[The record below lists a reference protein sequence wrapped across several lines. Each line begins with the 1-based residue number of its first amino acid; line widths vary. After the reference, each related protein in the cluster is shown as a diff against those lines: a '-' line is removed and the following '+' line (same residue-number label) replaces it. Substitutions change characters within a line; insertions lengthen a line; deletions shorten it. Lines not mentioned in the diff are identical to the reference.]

1 MPIVTDRGHAESD
14 SFAVYGFDADHQQT
28 MRADHQRA
36 VVVASA
42 GIEKLKL
49 GVERLAKADHDP
61 DLLGSALVSIHGALE
76 DRFRHLLAT
85 TATLSEYEHAR
96 VLDVGRVQW
105 NELIDLM
112 RLHQNLGSD
121 DANFIREM
129 NRQRQS
135 VAHGGRFRGK
145 RYLIER
151 YARMAIGFF
160 PELTQETV
168 IVPAPDAKPAEPPTP
183 KPAPRRP
190 IQARPNPPDP
200 TPPSPASVVPPE
212 ALRIQR
218 ATPAPPSQPAARRAA
233 QVPPSQPAADQPPT
247 SVVQHELPLRPAA
260 GKRSPGSAVTRQR
273 AAQPA
278 KRATTARQSS
288 KPAIQQPI
296 RQTSLGFSLL
306 LGLIA
311 ILACIGLSTLIRT
324 EMSRI
329 NPAIPTPAPLASPL
343 PTVPIPLVMQTTEA
357 LHLRSEPGLD
367 GPILL
372 LMPAASDLV
381 MLSEGPQRDGHQ
393 WVRVRYAD
401 QEGWADRAFLRPAP

>member
-1 MPIVTDRGHAESD
+1 
-14 SFAVYGFDADHQQT
+14 VYGFDADYQQT

-121 DANFIREM
+121 DANFIRQM

-168 IVPAPDAKPAEPPTP
+168 IIPAPDTKPAGPPTP
-183 KPAPRRP
+183 KPVPRRP
-190 IQARPNPPDP
+190 IQARTNSPDP
-200 TPPSPASVVPPE
+200 TPPSPAAPPE

-218 ATPAPPSQPAARRAA
+218 ATSAPPGQP
-233 QVPPSQPAADQPPT
+233 SADQPPT
-247 SVVQHELPLRPAA
+247 SAVQHELPLRPAA
-260 GKRSPGSAVTRQR
+260 VKRSAGAALARQR

-278 KRATTARQSS
+278 ERATTARQSS
-288 KPAIQQPI
+288 RPATPQPI
-296 RQTSLGFSLL
+296 RRTSLGFSLL
-306 LGLIA
+306 LSLIA
-311 ILACIGLSTLIRT
+311 ILACVGLSTLIRT

-343 PTVPIPLVMQTTEA
+343 PTVPIPMAMQTTEA